1 MVGSVQVHNRRE
13 SAALDM
19 KVYSHLSAEE
29 RIRIDELR
37 NRDGLGVRQIALRI
51 GRDKATVSREL
62 KRGLWFASNENDS
75 YRPYRPKRLKT
86 GPWTCRP
93 FYSAMTAQRK
103 AEQRAREPR
112 KPRRMAYDPLLAW
125 VMTAL
130 RKGWTPERIEGRL
143 AVEFPDDPRMRV
155 SHECLYQWIYAK
167 PQRILDL
174 RQYLPRG
181 KRRRTRAKGRR
192 SKGPRIPMRV
202 PIAQRPKRVDSRHE
216 FGHFESDTVIGTA
229 PSKRC
234 IDTQVERKSRRLFAR
249 LIPDKSAP
257 ATARAEYD
265 IYKDIP
271 APARIDRTWDNG
283 TESSCHLLVDEALG
297 MLTYPCGPLLLIP
310 ARHEREPQRTHPPLP
325 AQENQFRRPDGRGPA
340 GHRGRDQRHPHEGP
354 GLGNAQRGLVSRAR
368 QGTLEDKPPKDER
381 CTYKLNSGLDD
392 TEDVTSNGSL
402 RPRLHSLG
410 HFFVH

>member
-1 MVGSVQVHNRRE
+1 
-13 SAALDM
+13 M
-19 KVYSHLSAEE
+19 KAYSHLSAEE

-249 LIPDKSAP
+249 LIPDKGAP

-265 IYKDIP
+265 IHKDIP

-297 MLTYPCGPLLLIP
+297 MLTYHADPYSSY
-310 ARHEREPQRTHPPLP
+310 
-325 AQENQFRRPDGRGPA
+325 
-340 GHRGRDQRHPHEGP
+340 
-354 GLGNAQRGLVSRAR
+354 QRGTNENRNGRIRRYLPKKTSFD
-368 QGTLEDKPPKDER
+368 GLTDEDLQAIVDEINDTPMKVLDWETPNEVWYRELGKVLSKTSHPK
-381 CTYKLNSGLDD
+381 
-392 TEDVTSNGSL
+392 TSVALTN
-402 RPRLHSLG
+402 
-410 HFFVH
+410 

>member
-1 MVGSVQVHNRRE
+1 
-13 SAALDM
+13 M
-19 KVYSHLSAEE
+19 KAYSHLSAEE

-192 SKGPRIPMRV
+192 SKGPRITMRV
-202 PIAQRPKRVDSRHE
+202 PIAQRVC
-216 FGHFESDTVIGTA
+216 V
-229 PSKRC
+229 
-234 IDTQVERKSRRLFAR
+234 Q
-249 LIPDKSAP
+249 
-257 ATARAEYD
+257 
-265 IYKDIP
+265 
-271 APARIDRTWDNG
+271 
-283 TESSCHLLVDEALG
+283 LVVA
-297 MLTYPCGPLLLIP
+297 
-310 ARHEREPQRTHPPLP
+310 
-325 AQENQFRRPDGRGPA
+325 
-340 GHRGRDQRHPHEGP
+340 
-354 GLGNAQRGLVSRAR
+354 GLVTMIFR
-368 QGTLEDKPPKDER
+368 
-381 CTYKLNSGLDD
+381 
-392 TEDVTSNGSL
+392 V
-402 RPRLHSLG
+402 
-410 HFFVH
+410 